1 MKEFFKYVA
10 ATVVGIIIFLI
21 VAGIFGMMSIVG
33 MIASG
38 QATQTVEDGSVLVLN
53 LSGSISEQGQD
64 DIFGKLTGNYTPTV
78 GMNDIIASI
87 KKAKTN
93 KSVKGIYMEAG
104 ALSAGMATLQEIRN
118 TLEDFRKSGKWIVAY
133 GDTYSQGAYY
143 LASVANKVYI
153 NPKGMLDWH
162 GLGAQPMYYKDVMA
176 KFGVK
181 YQVVKV
187 GTFKSAT
194 ENYTEDHM
202 SDANR
207 LQTKLYI
214 DGAWSNICQAV
225 SKSRGISVDSL
236 NAYADEFML
245 FSPTESLVKRK
256 MV

>member
-194 ENYTEDHM
+194 ENYTEDCT
-202 SDANR
+202 SFC
-207 LQTKLYI
+207 TT
-214 DGAWSNICQAV
+214 
-225 SKSRGISVDSL
+225 
-236 NAYADEFML
+236 
-245 FSPTESLVKRK
+245 SPKA
-256 MV
+256 